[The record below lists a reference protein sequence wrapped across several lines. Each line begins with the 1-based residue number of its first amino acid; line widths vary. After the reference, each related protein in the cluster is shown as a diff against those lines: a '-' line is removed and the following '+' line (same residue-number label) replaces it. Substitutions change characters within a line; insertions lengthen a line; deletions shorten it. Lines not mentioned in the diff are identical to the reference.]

1 MGHVGEISAQSM
13 NLDTIKDS
21 DRFFINTIQD
31 QDKSSFKEKKS
42 KGEREKTCLLGQPTV
57 QL

>member
-21 DRFFINTIQD
+21 DRFFINTIQG

-42 KGEREKTCLLGQPTV
+42 KGEREKTSSLGHPTV
-57 QL
+57 